1 MAELLPVQGLEAL
14 APARWRGRVG
24 FPNRIQPTA
33 ILILEF
39 DGAWI
44 GVRAHCPHE
53 GQDLSDCPLDGGC
66 NLVCPR
72 HGRVIDL
79 SGPDAFRLARRG
91 EAFAVPWPLECA
103 S

>member
-1 MAELLPVQGLEAL
+1 MAELLPVQGLEPL

-33 ILILEF
+33 ILILER
-39 DGAWI
+39 DGACV

-53 GQDLSDCPLDGGC
+53 GQDLSDCPLEDGGK
-66 NLVCPR
+66 LVCPR

-79 SGPDAFRLARRG
+79 AGPDAFCLVRRG
-91 EAFAVPWPLECA
+91 ESFAVAWPLECPA
-103 S
+103 